1 MRKYTLNRWNWS
13 ERAKKWV
20 YVEKIK
26 GKRVYK
32 YRKEPPK
39 EFEKLVVRL
48 SELNKSLMAT
58 KESKKKDK
66 IFKEM
71 MILSQKMQSMR

>member
-20 YVEKIK
+20 YVQNIK

-48 SELNKSLMAT
+48 SELNKRLMAT
-58 KESKKKDK
+58 EESKKKDE

-71 MILSQKMQSMR
+71 MVLSQKMQSMR

>member
-20 YVEKIK
+20 YVESIK
-26 GKRVYK
+26 DKRKYK
-32 YRKEPPK
+32 YRMEPPK
-39 EFEKLVVRL
+39 EFEMLVVRL
-48 SELNKSLMAT
+48 SELNQRLMST
-58 KESKKKDK
+58 NDSEKKDE

-71 MILSQKMQSMR
+71 MNISQKMQSMR